1 MWWPGLPTTFRRDF
15 PPDMTLW
22 HIRGSKGKGC
32 AEDLGGGGVWWR
44 AGGREG
50 GNLPLEIEGKVVE
63 VFT

>member
-1 MWWPGLPTTFRRDF
+1 VRRI
-15 PPDMTLW
+15 W
-22 HIRGSKGKGC
+22 
-32 AEDLGGGGVWWR
+32 GGGGARVGWWR

>member
-32 AEDLGGGGVWWR
+32 AEDLGGGGVFG
-44 AGGREG
+44 GGRAEEKV
-50 GNLPLEIEGKVVE
+50 EIYRWKLKER
-63 VFT
+63 

>member
-1 MWWPGLPTTFRRDF
+1 
-15 PPDMTLW
+15 MTLW

>member
-1 MWWPGLPTTFRRDF
+1 MGFFLRVERKRFCGGFW
-15 PPDMTLW
+15 
-22 HIRGSKGKGC
+22 
-32 AEDLGGGGVWWR
+32 GGGGV